1 MLTTYY
7 ILPIQLK
14 KWYSVKRST
23 TLQQSRW
30 VCQVRLVCTCQSPVC
45 PDWHQNIPKIW
56 MDWESGIFPSDFIN
70 IFWWLMLSMIF
81 DPNRFPGYIL
91 SEHTKASDQTTTIDL
106 SSFNLNLGDFGSA
119 RLVATLTP
127 GPTVEQSTIS
137 VILSNVNDEDCS
149 LSISCSLLV
158 VNEHGE
164 QISKVFFNICYEDR
178 YSQPQ

>member
-1 MLTTYY
+1 M
-7 ILPIQLK
+7 
-14 KWYSVKRST
+14 WYSVRRRST
-23 TLQQSRW
+23 IQQNRW

-45 PDWHQNIPKIW
+45 PDGHQNIPKIW
-56 MDWESGIFPSDFIN
+56 MDWESGIFPSHFIN

-137 VILSNVNDEDCS
+137 VILSNVNGEDSS

-158 VNEHGE
+158 VNELGE
-164 QISKVFFNICYEDR
+164 QISKVFFNICYKDR